1 MDDLKQR
8 NDGQQQFEPL
18 FRATGCDPPKCV
30 GDFERKPHAPSPSG
44 DAVMRRPPFQPG
56 FAERAPTGTDL
67 RALMCLLNE
76 KVDDRIELVDH
87 FCRCQRI
94 SVHMAVALVEAV
106 QGTGSFSIH

>member
-1 MDDLKQR
+1 
-8 NDGQQQFEPL
+8 
-18 FRATGCDPPKCV
+18 
-30 GDFERKPHAPSPSG
+30 
-44 DAVMRRPPFQPG
+44 MRRPPFQPG
-56 FAERAPTGTDL
+56 FAERAPTRTDL